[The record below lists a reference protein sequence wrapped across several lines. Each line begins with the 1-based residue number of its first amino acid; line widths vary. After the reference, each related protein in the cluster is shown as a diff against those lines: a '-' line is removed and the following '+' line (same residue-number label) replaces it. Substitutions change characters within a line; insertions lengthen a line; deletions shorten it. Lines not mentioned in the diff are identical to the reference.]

1 MSRDRLVGPWA
12 GLVIAIA
19 ASLLLAGLLALLAY
33 GATTAL
39 YPDPP
44 SVTSTTG

>member
-1 MSRDRLVGPWA
+1 MNRDRWVGPWT
-12 GLVIAIA
+12 GLAIA
-19 ASLLLAGLLALLAY
+19 AGVSLLIFGLLALLAY

>member
-1 MSRDRLVGPWA
+1 MSRDRWVGPWV
-12 GLVIAIA
+12 GLAIAIA

-33 GATTAL
+33 GAATAL

-44 SVTSTTG
+44 PATSTTG